1 MLNLT
6 EQNRKA
12 DPFAR
17 VARLLPHLS
26 SVPLYQ
32 DRSPRLG
39 SIPDAECPRCA
50 FSDLPFVTKHEMRE
64 NFPGN
69 FLRPGQA
76 LESLLEQELV
86 EKKILEL
93 QQFHLHNKL
102 FGIKYFVQ
110 TNGI

>member
-86 EKKILEL
+86 ELEYTSGTSEERVPVL
-93 QQFHLHNKL
+93 LGRDWWPAQ
-102 FGIKYFVQ
+102 
-110 TNGI
+110 